1 MTAGGQPN
9 FANKTLWTE
18 DNLNILRGMNSACV
32 DLIYLDPPFNSN
44 RTYEAPVGSQA
55 AGAAFKDAWTL
66 SDLDVAWMGLIAEAQ
81 PAMYAVIEA
90 AGRAHGKGMQSY
102 LCMMAVRLLEMHR
115 VLKET
120 GSVYLHCD
128 PTASHYLKLLMDAV
142 FGSGLFLNEMTW
154 KRSSAHSDTKQGMR
168 RAGKI
173 RDVVL
178 VYSKTEDYVW
188 NPQYMPYTEDYLQAE
203 YRHEAPQGRRYKETD
218 VTAAKPGGETEYE
231 WHVNTTSRQEGAV
244 VG

>member
-1 MTAGGQPN
+1 MTAEGQPN

-66 SDLDVAWMGLIAEAQ
+66 SDLDVTWMGLIAEAQ
-81 PAMYAVIEA
+81 PAVYAVVEA

-128 PTASHYLKLLMDAV
+128 PTAGHYLKSIMDAI
-142 FGSGLFLNEMTW
+142 FGSVTFRSEITW
-154 KRSSAHSDTKQGMR
+154 KRSSAHSDAR
-168 RAGKI
+168 
-173 RDVVL
+173 
-178 VYSKTEDYVW
+178 
-188 NPQYMPYTEDYLQAE
+188 
-203 YRHEAPQGRRYKETD
+203 
-218 VTAAKPGGETEYE
+218 
-231 WHVNTTSRQEGAV
+231 
-244 VG
+244 